1 MIDADLL
8 SMLRCPAD
16 GSQLEIAD
24 NATLEQINAAIAA
37 GTARD
42 VGDQIVS
49 EPIEAGLRPTGNS
62 IVYPVRGGIPS
73 LVVDEAIRLA

>member
-24 NATLEQINAAIAA
+24 DAAIQQINSAISA

-42 VGDQIVS
+42 VADQIVT
-49 EPIEAGLRPTGNS
+49 EPIEAGLRPSGNS
-62 IVYPVRGGIPS
+62 IVYPIRGGIPS
-73 LVVDEAIRLA
+73 LVADEAIRLA